1 LLLAPAFIARHR
13 RSASDFT
20 RERKLGF
27 AHTVLFLMN
36 FLKGALQFELD
47 SFFAALRSEA
57 LPSRE
62 VTKSAFSQARRKLRH
77 GAFIELNEQV
87 LAGFYAEAPIRR
99 WEGRRLLAIDGTT
112 LRLPNTADVRAL
124 FEGPANEVPQA
135 RLVEL
140 YDVLN
145 HLTLAAECSPLAMGE
160 SFHAE
165 QLLGRAQA
173 GDLVLYDRGFPGFYL
188 MALHRQL
195 GIEFCMRVATT
206 QFKATAAFAASD
218 LPEQWVEI
226 APSGKVRSE
235 CRRDGL
241 DPAPLRVR
249 LVRVAL
255 PSGETEIL
263 ITSLGNEIPAEA
275 FATLYHQRWGIE
287 EAYKLQK
294 CRLELENFSGR
305 TAEAILQDI
314 HAGLL
319 ATNIAAIAAFEAQ
332 ARVDQTTSQRR
343 HRYQVNTA
351 ALLSKMKHFVARG
364 LYALDDL
371 QMRLSLWLD
380 WVAADAE
387 PVRPDRS
394 APRKHS
400 LRPDRFRGN
409 HKRCS

>member
-1 LLLAPAFIARHR
+1 MLLDPAFIARHR
-13 RSASDFT
+13 RSACDFT

-47 SFFAALRSEA
+47 SFFAALQGSM
-57 LPSRE
+57 LPCRE
-62 VTKSAFSQARRKLRH
+62 VTKSAFSQARRKLRYE
-77 GAFIELNEQV
+77 AFIELNEQV
-87 LAGFYAEAPIRR
+87 LAGFYAEAPVRR

-112 LRLPNTADVRAL
+112 LRLPDSADVRAL
-124 FEGPANEVPQA
+124 FEGPAEEVPQA
-135 RLVEL
+135 HLVEL

-145 HLTLAAECSPLAMGE
+145 HLALAAECSPTYMGE
-160 SFHAE
+160 TFHAE
-165 QLLGRAQA
+165 QLLWHAEA

-188 MALHRQL
+188 MALHRQRD
-195 GIEFCMRVATT
+195 IDFCMRVATT
-206 QFKATAAFAASD
+206 QFKATAAFAATS
-218 LPEQWVEI
+218 LPEQWLEI

-255 PSGETEIL
+255 ASGETEIL
-263 ITSLGNEIPAEA
+263 ITSLGNEIPAA
-275 FATLYHQRWGIE
+275 VFADLYHRRWGIE

-305 TAEAILQDI
+305 TAEAVLQEV

-319 ATNIAAIAAFEAQ
+319 AANLAAIAAFDAQ
-332 ARVDQTTSQRR
+332 PRVDQATAQRR
-343 HRYQVNTA
+343 YHYRVNTA
-351 ALLSKMKHFVARG
+351 ALLSKMKHFVARC

-371 QMRLSLWLD
+371 QMQILRWLD

-387 PVRPDRS
+387 PVRPERS
-394 APRKHS
+394 SPRKS
-400 LRPDRFRGN
+400 GLRPDRFRGN
-409 HKRCS
+409 HKRCA